1 LNERQKSLR
10 VRGVRV
16 EHGRQRGYVLAA
28 NATSAVLAAPAR
40 ADSAADARARL
51 LYERYHDRV
60 YGFCFYKLGN
70 REEAEDAA
78 QTTFM
83 YVVSSLRRG
92 IVPRAE
98 ANWVFTIALNACRAR
113 NRARG
118 RRRACEL
125 PQDPQTLQE
134 LSPARTPEHEE
145 LAGLE
150 DALAGLPDLQ
160 RRAILLREW
169 RGLSYREIAE
179 KLELSGAAVETL
191 IFRAR
196 RSLAERLEQ
205 PAARETRSL
214 FGLGSLAATLKSAL
228 GVGSALKLA
237 AGAAAVA
244 TLVVGVPSDSARQPT
259 QGPSRSGALP
269 VDTQARL
276 APARGNERGLVPGEA
291 PATRSRD
298 ATPAVGAPDV
308 VQPLPDDATA
318 ATLVETVEETSE
330 SLPLVG
336 DVVEAAPLDVVG
348 GVEAAVGGLVETAD
362 SALDLSLP

>member
-1 LNERQKSLR
+1 VKSA
-10 VRGVRV
+10 G
-16 EHGRQRGYVLAA
+16 GRRGYVLAA

-134 LSPARTPEHEE
+134 LSPARAPENEE

-244 TLVVGVPSDSARQPT
+244 TLIVSVPGDSTPK
-259 QGPSRSGALP
+259 RSAAS
-269 VDTQARL
+269 TQAGSSVTR
-276 APARGNERGLVPGEA
+276 AVPPRPAAHEPAVARPQAEET
-291 PATRSRD
+291 ATRGGES
-298 ATPAVGAPDV
+298 APQASEGAP
-308 VQPLPDDATA
+308 A

-336 DVVEAAPLDVVG
+336 DVVEAAPLEVVDDA
-348 GVEAAVGGLVETAD
+348 EAAVGAIVEAAGETLE
-362 SALDLSLP
+362 SPLP

>member
-16 EHGRQRGYVLAA
+16 ERGRHRGYVLAA
-28 NATSAVLAAPAR
+28 NATSAVLVAPAR
-40 ADSAADARARL
+40 SDSAADARARL

-83 YVVSSLRRG
+83 YVVSGLRRG

-113 NRARG
+113 IRARG

-134 LSPARTPEHEE
+134 LSPARTPEHDE

-179 KLELSGAAVETL
+179 KLELSGSAVETL

-228 GVGSALKLA
+228 GVGSALKLV

-244 TLVVGVPSDSARQPT
+244 TLVVSVPGDSARKAGVPTSERQPAAAT
-259 QGPSRSGALP
+259 Q
-269 VDTQARL
+269 
-276 APARGNERGLVPGEA
+276 PARNGERPENQAQEPWGARPEKTVAGSTANEPGASDEEA
-291 PATRSRD
+291 LST
-298 ATPAVGAPDV
+298 
-308 VQPLPDDATA
+308 
-318 ATLVETVEETSE
+318 TLVETVEETSA

-336 DVVEAAPLDVVG
+336 DVVETASLEVLED
-348 GVEAAVGGLVETAD
+348 VEATGGDLVQTTG
-362 SALDLSLP
+362 STLDATLP

>member
-1 LNERQKSLR
+1 M
-10 VRGVRV
+10 
-16 EHGRQRGYVLAA
+16 YVL
-28 NATSAVLAAPAR
+28 S
-40 ADSAADARARL
+40 
-51 LYERYHDRV
+51 
-60 YGFCFYKLGN
+60 G
-70 REEAEDAA
+70 
-78 QTTFM
+78 
-83 YVVSSLRRG
+83 LRRG

-179 KLELSGAAVETL
+179 KLELSGSAVETL

-228 GVGSALKLA
+228 GAGSVLKLA

-244 TLVVGVPSDSARQPT
+244 TLVVGIPSDSARQPAKA
-259 QGPSRSGALP
+259 PSIVVTPPAATEPS
-269 VDTQARL
+269 
-276 APARGNERGLVPGEA
+276 PARERVQPTVPQQ
-291 PATRSRD
+291 PVLTRSPSAAPTAAAD
-298 ATPAVGAPDV
+298 ESAYPAVEGA
-308 VQPLPDDATA
+308 T
-318 ATLVETVEETSE
+318 ATLVETVEESSE

-336 DVVEAAPLDVVG
+336 DVVEAGPLEVVDDA
-348 GVEAAVGGLVETAD
+348 EAAVGGIVETAGQTPE
-362 SALDLSLP
+362 SPLS